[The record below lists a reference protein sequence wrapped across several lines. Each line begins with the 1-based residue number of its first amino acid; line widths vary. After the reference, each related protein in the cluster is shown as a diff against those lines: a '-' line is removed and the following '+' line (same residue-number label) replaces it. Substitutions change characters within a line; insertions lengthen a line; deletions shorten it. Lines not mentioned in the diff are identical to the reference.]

1 MNKSIF
7 ESCFASNRVE
17 KTFQLVVIKIN
28 GINMTLIDDQECD
41 LAGNEVIRLHI
52 WNISKYLNV
61 NKIQKFCFLSVIFD
75 TPHIKSLVSMLCKL
89 WHLIKPS
96 LPIIHLQFG
105 HFQNKHFFRFNH

>member
-17 KTFQLVVIKIN
+17 KIFQLVVIKIN
-28 GINMTLIDDQECD
+28 GINMALIDDQECD
-41 LAGNEVIRLHI
+41 LAGNQVTRLHI

-61 NKIQKFCFLSVIFD
+61 NKIHQLSFSTASFN
-75 TPHIKSLVSMLCKL
+75 TPPIKPLVSMLCKL

-96 LPIIHLQFG
+96 LPIIHLLPG
-105 HFQNKHFFRFNH
+105 YFQKKYFSRYNH